1 MVDDH
6 ASTQNDDLAAPGSV
20 TRNDE
25 PEAAI
30 RSEVAE
36 VLANLDQGRCNLLLI
51 AFNNACFGWEATN
64 VEVMWALAMLQA
76 QVLARAEIGGEQI
89 WAATRMGEM
98 LRIALPGAIMQAQQ
112 GRPQDA

>member
-6 ASTQNDDLAAPGSV
+6 ASAQNDDLAAPGSV
-20 TRNDE
+20 THNPNGED
-25 PEAAI
+25 PV

-51 AFNNACFGWEATN
+51 AFNNACFQWESTN

-76 QVLARAEIGGEQI
+76 QVLARAEIGGEQT

-112 GRPQDA
+112 GKRPDA